1 MRHEEVDELEGK
13 GDFFCFVFK
22 LCKTL
27 NDKWGKCFCLLFFI
41 LKEEKGK
48 ACIMFEC
55 DIDIAKSFKE
65 AYKTLQ
71 NAFLLSFVICVRH

>member
-1 MRHEEVDELEGK
+1 MFL
-13 GDFFCFVFK
+13 FA
-22 LCKTL
+22 
-27 NDKWGKCFCLLFFI
+27 FFI

-48 ACIMFEC
+48 ACIMYEC

>member
-1 MRHEEVDELEGK
+1 MNWREKVIFLFVLFLSCVRLLMTNG
-13 GDFFCFVFK
+13 GNVFVCF
-22 LCKTL
+22 
-27 NDKWGKCFCLLFFI
+27 FFI

-71 NAFLLSFVICVRH
+71 NAFLLSFVICLRH